1 MSVKKCVLV
10 PYNTY
15 NNMISANVEY
25 KDNKSYDDKG
35 DDTSSDAS
43 LPLEHSAET
52 LVHPPPMHDVNTPPQ
67 QQQQQQQQQHPR
79 HVQSVKTSP
88 VNNNSVDVAP
98 QSNTKHISRKK
109 QVIRGRKSLVVK
121 TRKPKVDQSRKQG
134 AKVAYKKSNSWLY
147 L

>member
-1 MSVKKCVLV
+1 MSVKKFVLV

-15 NNMISANVEY
+15 NNMISTSAQY

-52 LVHPPPMHDVNTPPQ
+52 LIHPPPMHDVNTPV
-67 QQQQQQQQQHPR
+67 QQQQQQQQQHLR
-79 HVQSVKTSP
+79 HAPSVKTPP
-88 VNNNSVDVAP
+88 VNNNSVDTTP
-98 QSNTKHISRKK
+98 QSNTKHVSRKK

-121 TRKPKVDQSRKQG
+121 TRKPKVVQSRKQG
-134 AKVAYKKSNSWLY
+134 AKVAYKKSDSWLY